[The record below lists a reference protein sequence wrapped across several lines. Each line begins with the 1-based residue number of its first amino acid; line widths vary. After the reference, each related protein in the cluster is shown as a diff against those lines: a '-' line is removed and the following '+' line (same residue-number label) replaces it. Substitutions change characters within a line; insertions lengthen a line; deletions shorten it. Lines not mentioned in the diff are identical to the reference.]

1 MVWAELCGFAEVGL
15 AKSGLKRNSS
25 KNKNKNLA
33 KWGRW
38 WSEAG
43 IEPRG
48 EGFKVRVVIDRAGE
62 FSWPEQIW
70 FHYYVSSNWLL
81 L

>member
-1 MVWAELCGFAEVGL
+1 VWAELCGFAEVGL

-33 KWGRW
+33 KRDRW
-38 WSEAG
+38 WSETG

-48 EGFKVRVVIDRAGE
+48 EGFGVRVVINRAGE
-62 FSWPEQIW
+62 FSLPKRIY
-70 FHYYVSSNWLL
+70 FHYYVKSNWLL